1 MKDELYKVTLP
12 KEDWRKIIAR
22 LELLAEKEIHM
33 IHGKDAKEETER
45 LVRILRKRMEMLKIK

>member
-1 MKDELYKVTLP
+1 LKDELYKIILP
-12 KEDWRKIIAR
+12 KEDWQKIIAR

-45 LVRILRKRMEMLKIK
+45 LARILRKRMEILK